1 MIRRLFWVGVG
12 VTATVVVVVKG
23 RQVVARYA
31 PRAVVDR
38 AEDLGRDVSR
48 RSGTFLTTFRSE
60 FSTARDAREAE
71 LVAAL
76 LAEGQAHPDDTRA
89 ARDVHPRHAAGQPA
103 VDPEAATRADEDELG
118 YSF

>member
-12 VTATVVVVVKG
+12 VTITVVVIRRG
-23 RQVVARYA
+23 RRVVARYTPEA
-31 PRAVVDR
+31 MAQR

-48 RSGTFLTTFRSE
+48 RSATFVATFREE
-60 FSTARDAREAE
+60 FGAARAAREAE

-76 LAEGQAHPDDTRA
+76 LAEGQTHPDDVEPRP
-89 ARDVHPRHAAGQPA
+89 RHGRHAAAGSA
-103 VDPEAATRADEDELG
+103 GAAAEAATRADEDELG